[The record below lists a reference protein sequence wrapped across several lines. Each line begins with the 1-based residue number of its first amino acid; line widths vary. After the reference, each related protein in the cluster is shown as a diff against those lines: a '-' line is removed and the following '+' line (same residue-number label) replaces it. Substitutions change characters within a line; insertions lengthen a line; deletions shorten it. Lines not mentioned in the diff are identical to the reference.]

1 MTSKEFVELIGH
13 VAWPV
18 AVLLGLFWMKGALR
32 SFLAAVAAR
41 VEDRQTNVAITKD
54 GLEIKALEVVRPELV
69 KLASVSANPGQ
80 NLPEG
85 GAIAGDAEPEF
96 ETTRDAIY
104 KNNRR
109 LFLVHI
115 LEPTKD
121 RTQLYDIFIYIKR
134 HKDAPIDDVV
144 KTEFFFGKFWGNRIF
159 EGTRA
164 DGTYGVRTSAYGE
177 FLCTCRVQFSD
188 GESVLLQRYI
198 DFDSGKYLK
207 EVIEEA
213 NKSFQRTAASGV
225 R

>member
-18 AVLLGLFWMKGALR
+18 AVLLGLYWMKGALQ
-32 SFLAAVAAR
+32 SFLSAVAAR
-41 VEDRQTNVAITKD
+41 VADRQTNVAITKD
-54 GLEIKALEVVRPELV
+54 GLEIRALEVVHPELM
-69 KLASVSANPGQ
+69 KLASVSANAAE

-85 GAIAGDAEPEF
+85 GAIAGDAGPEF
-96 ETTRDAIY
+96 EEQRDAIY
-104 KNNRR
+104 KKNRR

-134 HKDAPIDDVV
+134 HKDAPIDDIV
-144 KTEFFFGKFWGNRIF
+144 KTEFFFGKYWGNRIF
-159 EGTRA
+159 EGTRV

-177 FLCTCRVQFSD
+177 FLCACRVHFSN
-188 GESVLLQRYI
+188 GESVFLQRYI

-207 EVIEEA
+207 AVIDEA
-213 NKSFQRTAASGV
+213 NKSFKRTAASGV